1 MKTRHILI
9 ALVVGILGA
18 SVSALSDIISVTGG
32 QVKGAVTNGVMVRS
46 FCKPIWYVMFS
57 FIASLYLEDPQAFLQ
72 NFPTSCT
79 IYLFHDLHSDF
90 P

>member
-18 SVSALSDIISVTGG
+18 SVNALSDIISVTGG

-46 FCKPIWYVMFS
+46 FSYSAWFSIFS
-57 FIASLYLEDPQAFLQ
+57 FRQHSFLT
-72 NFPTSCT
+72 FDRFS
-79 IYLFHDLHSDF
+79 F
-90 P
+90 